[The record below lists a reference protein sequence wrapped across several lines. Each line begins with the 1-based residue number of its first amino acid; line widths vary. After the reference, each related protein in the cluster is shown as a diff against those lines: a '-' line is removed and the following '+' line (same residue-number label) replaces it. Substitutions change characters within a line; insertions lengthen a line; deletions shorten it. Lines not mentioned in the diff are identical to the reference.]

1 MNYCWILDSENE
13 EELDSGN
20 WILKPHKIF
29 GLDSGFWIL
38 KLSER
43 TGKKLL
49 EARPWILDE
58 MVYAEPRTELN
69 ASEMIFATK
78 NCNVTG

>member
-58 MVYAEPRTELN
+58 MVYAEPRSGEGVPTHTCTFSLQYK
-69 ASEMIFATK
+69 I
-78 NCNVTG
+78 